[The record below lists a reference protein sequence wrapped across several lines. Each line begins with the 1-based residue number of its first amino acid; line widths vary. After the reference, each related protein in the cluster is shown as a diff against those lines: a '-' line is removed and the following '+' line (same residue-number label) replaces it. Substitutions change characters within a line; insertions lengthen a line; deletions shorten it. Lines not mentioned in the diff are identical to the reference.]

1 MSWATT
7 NLKEAGGKH
16 SGLRTE
22 TAYRRDSVG
31 DVAIQTKAPYC
42 TERCH
47 VNAEA
52 TSIESGLSYS
62 GRSVHN
68 PSEVRESAEEK
79 TTIKA
84 GKAMVVWCRQKS
96 AEAVVLLDMSPWK
109 DGRSHQ
115 NRKG

>member
-1 MSWATT
+1 MWVMLL
-7 NLKEAGGKH
+7 NKQKP
-16 SGLRTE
+16 
-22 TAYRRDSVG
+22 Y
-31 DVAIQTKAPYC
+31 YC
-42 TERCH
+42 TEHHH

-68 PSEVRESAEEK
+68 PSEVRESAEEE